1 MHGVDEIL
9 LSFKAMQDTFI
20 HISLIQIVT
29 FPLPFIIRLG
39 LKLFKN
45 INQMAQIKVCRQ
57 MIK

>member
-29 FPLPFIIRLG
+29 FPPTFIIRLG
-39 LKLFKN
+39 LKLFSK
-45 INQMAQIKVCRQ
+45 INQMTKIKVCQ
-57 MIK
+57 QK